1 MLRKRCFDLLTHLH
15 KPLKSFEEVGIL
27 CVGFQRQTRRLFF
40 LYFLFS
46 LV

>member
-1 MLRKRCFDLLTHLH
+1 MLRKRGFDLLAHLH
-15 KPLKSFEEVGIL
+15 ESSESLEEVGIL